1 MPEGRGGSETTLTVS
16 VKNPSDMPRTDQP
29 VVIPLQNYGYVA
41 SALVTHTTE
50 IPCQLDDLD
59 QDDDFD
65 ELCFLADLAPNET
78 KTYTVTLSSEGEPRP
93 YPARVYAEMVMG
105 NKNVKEKNKQNNF
118 IESITARGDC
128 AYSYNLQ
135 HHHGVDFESELNG
148 IRIYF
153 DQRQTLDLYGKFK
166 KRLELQDTQ
175 FYTSE
180 EQKAQGYGDD
190 VLWVGNTFG
199 LGAFRGWDGQQPT
212 MIDPVRSRTQR
223 VISYGPLRTIVE
235 VIDRGWQL
243 PQHSTLNSQPS
254 SLNPQHSSLNTKL
267 SSLNTQLSTLNTQLS
282 TLNTQLSTLNT
293 QLSTLNTQINMTLRY
308 TQYAG
313 HRDTDVDVFFNRDA
327 SQYRF
332 STGIINVKGS
342 VEFSDHRGL
351 RACWGTD
358 YPSTDT
364 LKWKRETVGL
374 AVLIPQQHIVSEE
387 PANKDNYAFVV
398 APQKTPTDDLQSPVT
413 QHQSSM
419 SYKIAYCSDN
429 ETFGY
434 HSSNDWFDWLKLWRK
449 EVDTPVIIEIK
460 E

>member
-1 MPEGRGGSETTLTVS
+1 MRHFLLFATLFCASLATAQTTFTVS
-16 VKNPSDMPRTDQP
+16 VKNPLATARTDQP
-29 VVIPLQNYGYVA
+29 VVIDLEKYGNVA
-41 SALVTHTTE
+41 SALVTEAGAKE

-59 QDDDFD
+59 QDEAYD
-65 ELCFLADLAPNET
+65 ELCFLADLAPNEE
-78 KTYTVTLSSEGEPRP
+78 KSYTVTLSLEGEPRQ

-153 DQRQTLDLYGKFK
+153 DQRQTLDLYGKFH
-166 KRLELQDTQ
+166 KRLELQATQ
-175 FYTSE
+175 FYTTD
-180 EQKAQGYGDD
+180 EQKQQGYGDD

-199 LGAFRGWDGQQPT
+199 LGAFRGWDGTQPT
-212 MIDPVRSRTQR
+212 MVAPVRSRTQR
-223 VISYGPLRTIVE
+223 IISYGPLRTIVE

-243 PQHSTLNSQPS
+243 PVDSSKLEEAQPDTKS
-254 SLNPQHSSLNTKL
+254 SASVGGDLQSPTVNL
-267 SSLNTQLSTLNTQLS
+267 
-282 TLNTQLSTLNT
+282 
-293 QLSTLNTQINMTLRY
+293 TLRY

-313 HRDTDVDVFFNRDA
+313 HRDTDVDVIFNRDA
-327 SQYRF
+327 SACRF
-332 STGIINVKGS
+332 STGVINVKGS
-342 VEFSDHRGL
+342 EEFSDHRGL

-374 AVLIPQQHIVSEE
+374 AVLIPYEYIVSEE

-398 APQKTPTDDLQSPVT
+398 APKGKTM
-413 QHQSSM
+413 H
-419 SYKIAYCSDN
+419 YKVAYCSDN

-434 HSSNDWFDWLKLWRK
+434 HSATAWFEWLRQWRK
-449 EVDTPVIIEIK
+449 EVDQPVTILIK
-460 E
+460 Q